1 MKFITLK
8 GQIQSFCLLGLISGC
23 ITVNAATQT
32 LQGSGGQVHVPS
44 MYKGKEGVLMC
55 TMEKVGQMTYYV
67 GKITSPTKTLY
78 NVIGSY
84 PNSGSVPELHTSY
97 SQNISSLETGTYTV
111 TAAWTDGSGAV
122 ASAGTSGSCYI
133 IVYGIEDE
141 NTSTT
146 TTSSEGVT
154 VVVSN
159 NSGDDGLGE
168 VISALLQTITGIQQA
183 LSAED
188 SAIRGEMAQLIANL
202 QSAYQSADAGLRT
215 TLGNQITSL
224 QSILS
229 ADIATVRESLETQI
243 TNLQSQLNALNANQ
257 SSLLSEFNTL
267 KTQLQTA
274 IAANADNIADLS
286 QQLADKYSSLV
297 TANATLKSDLL
308 REIANVTAAYQEA
321 DANLAADYT
330 GKIAA
335 LQTLLQQSDATLQS
349 NISAL
354 NTAYREADAAL
365 KENLE
370 EQMETLRAT
379 LSADDQDILN
389 QVSALESEMNH
400 ALATQKADY
409 ESRIEALQASL
420 SAEASALRSEI
431 ANLESAYRSETAH
444 LKENLELQI
453 AHLTETTRMTTDS
466 LQNQINE
473 TNSRFEAEIA
483 ALKSDYDARLATL
496 EGRSDAADQEM
507 RQLIES
513 YAAALRLEMT
523 VADTAIQAR
532 LQETLDSLN
541 GTLDTRLQLMLAEC
555 DEQIQRVKDQIAA
568 RDSEEKIRLTE
579 QKAVL
584 QEQWNRETADIQ
596 AQYEAKLADAD
607 LSDAERNA
615 VEKEWTEKLAGTNVR
630 YQRQITELE
639 NQLREYGDKSIAEL
653 NEEFVKLQTERSI
666 IESALNSTDFN
677 DKILALETSK
687 DSRDKEQRLA
697 WEEQL
702 EKLRKQLEALE
713 SIGEMTIEYL
723 IARIEA
729 GNTANEAELAKLRL
743 AFEAYCADLRAKL
756 SAKIESLEK
765 TVIELQKL
773 LSARISTLEDR
784 LKYTLMTEE
793 ALAAEE
799 ENKQLRLNALAN
811 QIASLQLVIS
821 DKTARGEDVSREQA
835 ELNSLLMQYDE
846 AETDLENIR
855 LAIELRANSEFALH
869 KKWILELQELTK
881 GLQHTIDTQAET
893 IAGQKE
899 EIEALKTALANLE
912 AALRNEMA
920 LLKQE
925 LKEYTD
931 INANELRGTL
941 ADLSA
946 QLATLHDNVMTL
958 ATSSYSSYGS
968 SSTGNNNYQYSGAS
982 NKDII
987 TDDRDLR
994 TSDVTQID
1002 F

>member
-1 MKFITLK
+1 MNFITIK
-8 GQIQSFCLLGLISGC
+8 EQFRTICLLGFLTCCIS
-23 ITVNAATQT
+23 VNASTQT

-44 MYKGKEGVLMC
+44 LYKGKEAVLMC

-84 PNSGSVPELHTSY
+84 SNPASMPELHTSY
-97 SQNISSLETGTYTV
+97 SQNIPSLETGTYTV
-111 TAAWTDGSGAV
+111 TAAWTDGASV
-122 ASAGTSGSCYI
+122 AAAGTSGSCYI
-133 IVYGIEDE
+133 IVYGIEDA

-146 TTSSEGVT
+146 TTSGEGVT
-154 VVVSN
+154 VVVS

-188 SAIRGEMAQLIANL
+188 SAIRSEVAQLIANL

-215 TLGNQITSL
+215 TLETQITSL
-224 QSILS
+224 QNILT

-243 TNLQSQLNALNANQ
+243 TNLQSQLNALSANQ
-257 SSLLSEFNTL
+257 TSLLSEFNAL

-286 QQLADKYSSLV
+286 QQLADKYSELV

-308 REIANVTAAYQEA
+308 REIANVTAAYQDA
-321 DANLAADYT
+321 DANLTADYT

-335 LQTLLQQSDATLQS
+335 LQTLLQQADATLQS
-349 NISAL
+349 NIAAL

-379 LSADDQDILN
+379 LSADDRDILN

-400 ALATQKADY
+400 ALSTQKTDY
-409 ESRIEALQASL
+409 ENQIAALQASL

-431 ANLESAYRSETAH
+431 ANLENMYRSETAH

-453 AHLTETTRMTTDS
+453 AHLTETTRTTTDS
-466 LQNQINE
+466 LQRQIDE
-473 TNSRFEAEIA
+473 TNDRFDAELA
-483 ALKSDYDARLATL
+483 TLKNDYDARLAALTTQS
-496 EGRSDAADQEM
+496 EAADQEM

-513 YAAALRLEMT
+513 YAAAIRLEMT
-523 VADTAIQAR
+523 TADTALQTR
-532 LQETLDSLN
+532 LQAILDSLN
-541 GTLDTRLQLMLAEC
+541 GTLDERLQFLLAEC
-555 DEQIQRVKDQIAA
+555 DERIREIQNKIAA
-568 RDSEEKIRLTE
+568 QDSAEKLRLIE

-584 QEQWNRETADIQ
+584 QEQWNRATADIQ

-607 LSDAERNA
+607 LSESERNA
-615 VEKEWTEKLAGTNVR
+615 MEKEWTEKLAGTNLL
-630 YQRQITELE
+630 YQRQISEVE
-639 NQLREYGDKSIAEL
+639 RQLREYGSKSIAEL
-653 NEEFVKLQTERSI
+653 NAELEKLQTERSM

-677 DKILALETSK
+677 DKILALENG
-687 DSRDKEQRLA
+687 RDTGNAEQRLA

-702 EKLRKQLEALE
+702 EKLRKQLAALE
-713 SIGEMTIEYL
+713 AIGELAIDDL

-729 GNTANEAELAKLRL
+729 GDAANGIELENLRF

-773 LSARISTLEDR
+773 LSARISTLENR
-784 LKYTLMTEE
+784 LKYTLMTDE
-793 ALAAEE
+793 ALAEAE
-799 ENKQLRLNALAN
+799 ENKMLNLNALAN
-811 QIASLQLVIS
+811 QIAALQLVIS

-835 ELNSLLMQYDE
+835 ELNSLLVQYDE

-869 KKWILELQELTK
+869 RKWILELQELTK
-881 GLQHTIDTQAET
+881 NLQSTIDIQAKT
-893 IAGQKE
+893 IAEQKD
-899 EIEALKTALANLE
+899 EIDSLKTALANLE

-925 LKEYTD
+925 LKDYTD
-931 INANELRGTL
+931 ANVEELKGII
-941 ADLSA
+941 ADLRA
-946 QLATLHDNVMTL
+946 QLSTLHDNVMTL

-994 TSDVTQID
+994 TSDSTQID